1 VRLATSAC
9 QGGGEVAL
17 GLLEGLLGNLRRGGA
32 HARGMRRLAR
42 PAGGSAR
49 RGVPARRTLLPT
61 APLLVALALLSGP
74 MSAQASEASTIVEK
88 CAHGQPIGGYS
99 QSAYRQALKQ
109 LPTILIEYSPCTEQ
123 IRGAEL
129 AAAGGG
135 AGGTSTGTAPNVPLA
150 LTPTEQ
156 RAIQSA
162 HHNGATPVR
171 VGSEPI
177 RPGVVH
183 ANIASAVNTLPHS
196 LFAVLAFLLA
206 GAVVL
211 AIGEVRK
218 RVRTY
223 RDG

>member
-1 VRLATSAC
+1 M
-9 QGGGEVAL
+9 GF
-17 GLLEGLLGNLRRGGA
+17 LEGLLVNLRRGFA
-32 HARGMRRLAR
+32 
-42 PAGGSAR
+42 PA
-49 RGVPARRTLLPT
+49 
-61 APLLVALALLSGP
+61 LVALALLAGAT
-74 MSAQASEASTIVEK
+74 SAQAGEASAIVEK

-109 LPTILIEYSPCTEQ
+109 LPTIAIEYSECANE
-123 IRGAEL
+123 IRKAEL

-135 AGGTSTGTAPNVPLA
+135 AGVTSASSAPNVPLA
-150 LTPTEQ
+150 LTPTE
-156 RAIQSA
+156 RHAVQSA
-162 HHNGATPVR
+162 HRNGAAPVQ

-206 GAVVL
+206 GAL
-211 AIGEVRK
+211 ALTIGEVGK
-218 RVRTY
+218 RVRAR

>member
-1 VRLATSAC
+1 
-9 QGGGEVAL
+9 
-17 GLLEGLLGNLRRGGA
+17 
-32 HARGMRRLAR
+32 M
-42 PAGGSAR
+42 P
-49 RGVPARRTLLPT
+49 
-61 APLLVALALLSGP
+61 
-74 MSAQASEASTIVEK
+74 AQASEASQIIEK
-88 CAHGQPIGGYS
+88 CAHGQPISGYR

-135 AGGTSTGTAPNVPLA
+135 AGGTSTGAAPNVPLA
-150 LTPTEQ
+150 LTPKEQ

-162 HHNGATPVR
+162 HHSGAAPVR

-183 ANIASAVNTLPHS
+183 ADIASAVNTLPHS

-211 AIGEVRK
+211 AIGEVRR
-218 RVRTY
+218 RVRTH

>member
-1 VRLATSAC
+1 
-9 QGGGEVAL
+9 L

-32 HARGMRRLAR
+32 QACGMRRLGS
-42 PAGGSAR
+42 PASE
-49 RGVPARRTLLPT
+49 PARHGLARKALPPK
-61 APLLVALALLSGP
+61 ASLLVALVLLVGAT
-74 MSAQASEASTIVEK
+74 SAQASEASQIIEK
-88 CAHGQPIGGYS
+88 CAHGQPISGYS

-123 IRGAEL
+123 IRKAEL
-129 AAAGGG
+129 AGAGGG

-156 RAIQSA
+156 RAVQSA
-162 HHNGATPVR
+162 HTSGAAPVQ

-211 AIGEVRK
+211 AIGK
-218 RVRTY
+218 RVRA
-223 RDG
+223 RGDG